1 MSLKQCVFV
10 CMCVQG
16 GVSLHWPLVNQP
28 NSMSEQLG
36 RRELELKRREDAQ
49 AYKEAQPGYR

>member
-1 MSLKQCVFV
+1 ML
-10 CMCVQG
+10 
-16 GVSLHWPLVNQP
+16 
-28 NSMSEQLG
+28 EQMG

>member
-1 MSLKQCVFV
+1 
-10 CMCVQG
+10 VQG

-28 NSMSEQLG
+28 GSMLEQMG